1 MEEKELIKSCLEG
14 DKQSLT
20 VLVKSVQ
27 GLVFNLSLRFLWER
41 TDAEDAT
48 QEILIKVI
56 TNLSK
61 FKGNSKFNT
70 WVYRIA
76 ANYLISLKT
85 TSLEKKLTSF
95 DVFAADLQTF
105 KGPVE
110 YELPDKS
117 LLEQELKTGCTLA
130 MLQCLDRDLR
140 MAFILGSVL
149 KIKSSVAAKIT
160 GVKPDN
166 FRKRVEL
173 SRKLLGSF
181 LNVHCGVYNTA
192 NACRCSKRINSALK
206 CGQINRE
213 QLNFADKVESYN
225 REMEELYGLAGIY
238 NQQNFKSTKELMQ
251 HLNALLE
258 NKGILKQA

>member
-1 MEEKELIKSCLEG
+1 MDERELIKSCLEG
-14 DKQSLT
+14 SKQSLT
-20 VLVKSVQ
+20 TLVKSVQ

-41 TDAEDAT
+41 ADAEDAT

-56 TNLSK
+56 TNLRK
-61 FKGNSKFNT
+61 FKGNSKFDT

-76 ANYLISLKT
+76 TNYLINLKT

-95 DVFAADLQTF
+95 DIFATDLQTF

-149 KIKSSVAAKIT
+149 KIKSSIAAKIT
-160 GVKPDN
+160 GVTAEN

-173 SRKLLGSF
+173 SRKLLGTF
-181 LNVHCGVYNTA
+181 LNAHCGVYNTA
-192 NACRCSKRINSALK
+192 NTCRCSKRINSALK
-206 CGQINRE
+206 CGQIKRE
-213 QLNFADKVESYN
+213 ELNFADKVESYN
-225 REMEELYGLAGIY
+225 LEMEELDGLAGIY
-238 NQQNFKSTKELMQ
+238 TPDNFNSTKDLLR
-251 HLNALLE
+251 HLNT
-258 NKGILKQA
+258 ILKSKNILK